1 MNNQN
6 EWFQRWNGRHITL
19 QGRWFDSRRR
29 QSLYPIKSVV
39 ETTRFSLFA
48 VVGEKVCDDQ
58 FFTLQRNWNSCRNQ
72 HRRLRRR
79 RRGRVRSLGQKQSNC
94 CLRLPRIE
102 SPITPPD
109 SVSNKMFPNHS
120 KRAIRSVDDNI
131 NHSGAH
137 KEAEMERWRNG
148 EMKRWRERKKL
159 STWKLRVE
167 MLSWKRFDRD
177 GQTGTARLAKKV
189 KAFSVYKKHTWTWLW
204 RKDSEGRL
212 QGHFF
217 SVPPATPPSPRTA
230 LPPLSLPPPPQIK
243 YTHTHTHTS
252 VLILLNQARKE

>member
-1 MNNQN
+1 MIISTIP
-6 EWFQRWNGRHITL
+6 ERIKRQRWRDG
-19 QGRWFDSRRR
+19 
-29 QSLYPIKSVV
+29 
-39 ETTRFSLFA
+39 
-48 VVGEKVCDDQ
+48 
-58 FFTLQRNWNSCRNQ
+58 
-72 HRRLRRR
+72 
-79 RRGRVRSLGQKQSNC
+79 
-94 CLRLPRIE
+94 
-102 SPITPPD
+102 
-109 SVSNKMFPNHS
+109 
-120 KRAIRSVDDNI
+120 
-131 NHSGAH
+131 
-137 KEAEMERWRNG
+137 EMERWRDG
-148 EMKRWRERKKL
+148 EMERKKL

-243 YTHTHTHTS
+243 YTHTHTHTHKCVNS
-252 VLILLNQARKE
+252 FKSSKKGVTPPSC